1 MKQDKVNIKVGVD
14 NRRQKD
20 KKRFPLKLRITHK
33 GERKYYSTGYDSTI
47 EEWEIINTAN
57 AKGNLRKIK
66 NAITTIEND
75 VEKCISQIVPFS
87 FREFEKLFFNEKNEQ
102 NDLKTM
108 FINYIET
115 LKNNEQFGTALSY
128 DTAYKSLIRFFPDF
142 DFKDVTVEFLQKF
155 ERSLLAKGRS
165 ITTVGFYLRALRT
178 ILNLAKENGT
188 IKPEDYP
195 FGKRKYVLPT
205 GKNIKKALSIDQIKQ
220 VFNFETTPG
229 TSMDKAK
236 DFWIFSYLCNGIN
249 IMDIAHLQ
257 WENIQRNTINFDRE
271 KTKRTNRGNP
281 QKIIALRNDHI
292 NNIIEKWSNNK
303 SNRSSKDLIFNIIEK
318 HDDGEV
324 VRRKVQQFVQTTNK
338 WMKQVGMELGFE
350 FKLTTY
356 VARHSFATI
365 LVRSGA
371 PLAFASQSLGHT
383 NVLTT
388 QKYFAG
394 FDLDAHAEY
403 TKALTSF

>member
-1 MKQDKVNIKVGVD
+1 MKQDKVNIKVMVD

-47 EEWEIINTAN
+47 EEWEVINTAN
-57 AKGNLRKIK
+57 AKGNMRKIK

-75 VEKCISQIVPFS
+75 VEKCISQIIPFS
-87 FREFEKLFFNEKNEQ
+87 FRQFEKLFFNEKTEQ
-102 NDLKTM
+102 NNLKTM
-108 FINYIET
+108 FINYMET
-115 LKNNEQFGTALSY
+115 LKNNGQVGTALSY
-128 DTAYKSLIRFFPDF
+128 ETAFKALTRFFPDF
-142 DFKDVTVEFLQKF
+142 NFKDVSVEFLQKF

-178 ILNLAKENGT
+178 ILNLAKENGI

-195 FGKRKYVLPT
+195 FGKRKYILPT

-220 VFNFETTPG
+220 VFDFETTPG

-236 DFWIFSYLCNGIN
+236 NFWIFSYLCNGIN

-257 WENIQRNTINFDRE
+257 WENIQRNTISFERE

-281 QKIIALRNDHI
+281 QKIIALRDDHI
-292 NNIIEKWSNNK
+292 NNIIEKWGNNK
-303 SNRSSKDLIFNIIEK
+303 SERSAKDLVFNIIEK

-338 WMKQVGMELGFE
+338 WMKQAGVELGFE

-356 VARHSFATI
+356 VA
-365 LVRSGA
+365 
-371 PLAFASQSLGHT
+371 
-383 NVLTT
+383 
-388 QKYFAG
+388 
-394 FDLDAHAEY
+394 
-403 TKALTSF
+403 

>member
-1 MKQDKVNIKVGVD
+1 LEQLYHMIQHI
-14 NRRQKD
+14 R
-20 KKRFPLKLRITHK
+20 H
-33 GERKYYSTGYDSTI
+33 YSD
-47 EEWEIINTAN
+47 
-57 AKGNLRKIK
+57 
-66 NAITTIEND
+66 
-75 VEKCISQIVPFS
+75 
-87 FREFEKLFFNEKNEQ
+87 
-102 NDLKTM
+102 
-108 FINYIET
+108 
-115 LKNNEQFGTALSY
+115 
-128 DTAYKSLIRFFPDF
+128 FFPDF

-155 ERSLLAKGRS
+155 ERSMLAKGRS
-165 ITTVGFYLRALRT
+165 ITTVGFYLRSLRT
-178 ILNLAKENGT
+178 VLNLAKENGT

-205 GKNIKKALSIDQIKQ
+205 GKNIKKALNIDQIKQ
-220 VFNFETTPG
+220 VFSFETTPG

-249 IMDIAHLQ
+249 IMDIVHLQ
-257 WENIQRNTINFDRE
+257 WENIQRNTISFERE

-303 SNRSSKDLIFNIIEK
+303 SNTSTKDLVFNIIEK

-338 WMKQVGMELGFE
+338 WMKQVGVELGFE

-403 TKALTSF
+403 